1 MGQLRQ
7 GGEDRLPGNQQGSRT
22 GLPGSQQPQWLQ
34 YGVCEVWEFQWMSSS
49 PARGGGGGTSCT
61 PVGYREVPQVRQLG
75 TYSEGVEQNNLV
87 EQSVSTDSL
96 GA

>member
-1 MGQLRQ
+1 MRIVF
-7 GGEDRLPGNQQGSRT
+7 GEISRGRGRDCRVLNSLSGCNTASAKYGNFNGCHPALP
-22 GLPGSQQPQWLQ
+22 
-34 YGVCEVWEFQWMSSS
+34 V
-49 PARGGGGGTSCT
+49 GGGGGTSCT